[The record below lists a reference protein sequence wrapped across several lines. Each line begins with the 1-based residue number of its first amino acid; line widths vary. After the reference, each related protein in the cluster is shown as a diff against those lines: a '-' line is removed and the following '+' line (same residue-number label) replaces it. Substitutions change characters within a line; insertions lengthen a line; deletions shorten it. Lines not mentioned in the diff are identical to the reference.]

1 MYVIFPFKAT
11 ESWRKGTALQ
21 IKRCMQCRTF
31 VNGES
36 LLLIAS
42 KTLFRVRSQDALF
55 GILEL
60 VTTEVLDPSLFSLE
74 TTEETCITEI
84 NIVNSEKKKCS
95 AESITGIQKRIK
107 VKLVREK

>member
-1 MYVIFPFKAT
+1 
-11 ESWRKGTALQ
+11 
-21 IKRCMQCRTF
+21 MQCMTF

-42 KTLFRVRSQDALF
+42 KTLFRVISQDALL

-60 VTTEVLDPSLFSLE
+60 VTTEVLEPSLFSLE
-74 TTEETCITEI
+74 TTEETCIAEI
-84 NIVNSEKKKCS
+84 NIVTWEKKMIC
-95 AESITGIQKRIK
+95 ITGIQKRMR

>member
-11 ESWRKGTALQ
+11 ESWRKGTTLQ

-84 NIVNSEKKKCS
+84 NIVNSEKKNALQNPLLASKK
-95 AESITGIQKRIK
+95 G
-107 VKLVREK
+107 